1 MIENF
6 VDTNHCFLLLLHK
19 STTKMADFHI
29 IETGYFLA
37 DGGAMFGPIPKKY
50 WSKRYPCDE
59 NNMCKM
65 AMRCLFI
72 ETEDR
77 KILVDCGSGDK
88 HLSKLKYY
96 QLHDLNDLT
105 LEVEKLGY
113 GADEVTDVILTHLH
127 FDHCGGGT
135 IINSEGVVV
144 PTFPN
149 AKYWLSQAQ
158 WDNYKNARPYEA
170 ASFFEDNIEP
180 IREAGQ
186 LHLIDNDML
195 LCTEVLIKQYDGHTP
210 GQLVIFINNET
221 EGEVVFPGDVV
232 PTSVHMPVGW
242 LSAYDNN
249 AALAME
255 EKQRFLDE
263 VKAKNSLLIF
273 FHDAYTSMKRLKR

>member
-1 MIENF
+1 
-6 VDTNHCFLLLLHK
+6 
-19 STTKMADFHI
+19 MANIHI
-29 IETGYFLA
+29 IETGYFWA

-50 WSKRYPCDE
+50 WSKRYPCNN

-77 KILVDCGSGDK
+77 KILVDCGGGDK
-88 HLSKLKYY
+88 HLDKLKFY
-96 QLHDLNDLT
+96 QPHDLNDLGI
-105 LEVEKLGY
+105 EIEKLGY
-113 GADEVTDVILTHLH
+113 SAEEVTDVILTHLH

-135 IINSEGVVV
+135 VFNENGIAI

-149 AKYWLSQAQ
+149 ATYWLSKAQ
-158 WDNYKNARPYEA
+158 WDNYKNPRPYES

-180 IREAGQ
+180 IKAAGQ
-186 LHLIDNDML
+186 LKLVDGDML
-195 LCTEVLIKQYDGHTP
+195 LCSEVLIKQYDGHTP
-210 GQLVIFINNET
+210 GQLVVFTNSDD
-221 EGEVVFPGDVV
+221 EGEVVFPGDVI

-255 EKQRFLDE
+255 EKQRLLDE
-263 VKAKNSLLIF
+263 VKAKNSLLVF
-273 FHDAYTSMKRLKR
+273 FHDAYTSIKRFK

>member
-1 MIENF
+1 
-6 VDTNHCFLLLLHK
+6 
-19 STTKMADFHI
+19 MANFHI

-72 ETEDR
+72 ETETR
-77 KILVDCGSGDK
+77 KILIDCGAGDK
-88 HLSKLKYY
+88 QLDKLKYY
-96 QLHDLNDLT
+96 QPHNLQDLT
-105 LEVEKLGY
+105 IEIEKIGY
-113 GADEVTDVILTHLH
+113 AAEEVTDVILTHLH

-135 IINSEGVVV
+135 IINNHGDTV

-149 AKYWLSQAQ
+149 AKYWLSQQQ
-158 WDNYKNARPYEA
+158 WDNYVNPRPYEKD
-170 ASFFEDNIEP
+170 SFFADNIDP
-180 IREAGQ
+180 IHKAGQ
-186 LHLIDNDML
+186 LNLISSDML
-195 LCTEVLIKQYDGHTP
+195 LCPEVLIKQYDGHTP
-210 GQLVIFINNET
+210 GQLVVFINSNDY
-221 EGEVVFPGDVV
+221 GEVVFPGDVV
-232 PTSVHMPVGW
+232 PTSVHLPLGW

-273 FHDAYTSMKRLKR
+273 FHDAYEKMKRV